1 MNEQDIVSKLD
12 KCVDWLNKQ
21 IILQENNEKSKD
33 YIQIKKDIIDYFN
46 YKKYLN
52 FLIKNITN
60 DKYIK
65 YCNYLIENM
74 NNFEKKSQFFNQ
86 KNIKKVK
93 LKNE

>member
-1 MNEQDIVSKLD
+1 M
-12 KCVDWLNKQ
+12 
-21 IILQENNEKSKD
+21 QENNEKSKD